1 MLKSTQALVF
11 KEFCELDVALE
22 KMERQLQLLQMDE
35 NLKEYA
41 LDLES
46 LRREV
51 LQLFLEKLDKEKK
64 IPVDLGTSN
73 VELHLKY

>member
-1 MLKSTQALVF
+1 MLKTTQALVF

-22 KMERQLQLLQMDE
+22 KMEQQLQLLQMDE
-35 NLKEYA
+35 NLNEYA

-64 IPVDLGTSN
+64 YL
-73 VELHLKY
+73 